1 MILNIPFSDIVF
13 YFVAVFMVLLS
24 IAAVTSKNVLRSA
37 IFLIATFLGT
47 AILYLL
53 LKAEFMAMAQIMLYV
68 GGVVVFIIFAILLTS
83 HLGEN
88 KLSSPISQKFLAVF
102 LALTLLG
109 VMAKFLFNT
118 KELSESI
125 AQKSPEASSLI
136 AYGERLLSYAPNGFV
151 LPFEIISILLFMTLV
166 VAITIAKKDN
176 KEEK

>member
-24 IAAVTSKNVLRSA
+24 IAAVSSKNVLRSA

-88 KLSSPISQKFLAVF
+88 KLSTPISQKFLAVF

-118 KELSESI
+118 KELSESV
-125 AQKSPEASSLI
+125 AQKSPEASSLV

-151 LPFEIISILLFMTLV
+151 LPFEIISILLFV
-166 VAITIAKKDN
+166 GSITYFIIFKFKIIN
-176 KEEK
+176 T

>member
-24 IAAVTSKNVLRSA
+24 IAAVSSKNVLRSA
-37 IFLIATFLGT
+37 IFLIASFLGT
-47 AILYLL
+47 AIIYLL

-102 LALTLLG
+102 I
-109 VMAKFLFNT
+109 FF
-118 KELSESI
+118 
-125 AQKSPEASSLI
+125 P
-136 AYGERLLSYAPNGFV
+136 R
-151 LPFEIISILLFMTLV
+151 
-166 VAITIAKKDN
+166 
-176 KEEK
+176 

>member
-1 MILNIPFSDIVF
+1 M
-13 YFVAVFMVLLS
+13 
-24 IAAVTSKNVLRSA
+24 
-37 IFLIATFLGT
+37 
-47 AILYLL
+47 
-53 LKAEFMAMAQIMLYV
+53 
-68 GGVVVFIIFAILLTS
+68 
-83 HLGEN
+83 
-88 KLSSPISQKFLAVF
+88 SQKFLAVF

-118 KELSESI
+118 KELSESV